1 MPAWLPL
8 PLHSDPPSL
17 LAPPHFPP
25 SPRHPSMISNYSI
38 AAGSGQGR
46 RGSRRMGKDPDEMAA
61 VLAATG
67 TPNPTPEQASSLR
80 MASRLA
86 ARTAAAVGA
95 GSSSVNGQGEAQSG
109 GGRRRARTSTL
120 SSKTPRRRADNQKGK
135 KRKKLSVSV
144 DRFQKLMRSIT
155 KTSKRKPL

>member
-25 SPRHPSMISNYSI
+25 SPRHPSMISNYLI
-38 AAGSGQGR
+38 AAGSSEGR

-61 VLAATG
+61 VLAATS

-95 GSSSVNGQGEAQSG
+95 GSSAIGPGEAQSG